1 MPKAVRGS
9 CIRLLLR
16 FQDQQ
21 RVLGEKVPPVVL
33 VGAVNGI
40 VAAPALVGSSARS
53 ST

>member
-16 FQDQQ
+16 FQAP
-21 RVLGEKVPPVVL
+21 RVLGEIVV

>member
-9 CIRLLLR
+9 YIRLLLR
-16 FQDQQ
+16 FQAP
-21 RVLGEKVPPVVL
+21 RVLGEKVLPIVV
-33 VGAVNGI
+33 VGAVNGN